1 MTSMHFKLYL
11 LKHMFF
17 MSSKNQ
23 LLSAK
28 FFLKEHVSLSLMH
41 TTHPF
46 IYMYIHWIFSLWE
59 NKGEK
64 MSVVCCHTRNSAYN
78 STTPMFTTV
87 YREHGIFNNIQGT
100 STDARRRK
108 QERSSSAHRVISW
121 HGVDNQSE
129 KGQECGLACMP
140 TLDNHNYWSLV
151 GCTLTWENFQRY
163 HQPGAA
169 MAEGLLVPEMRFL
182 IVIL

>member
-46 IYMYIHWIFSLWE
+46 IYMYIHWIFHFEKTKVKKCLLPVATQGILRTITLRLCSLRFIE
-59 NKGEK
+59 NME
-64 MSVVCCHTRNSAYN
+64 Y
-78 STTPMFTTV
+78 ST
-87 YREHGIFNNIQGT
+87 ICKGT
-100 STDARRRK
+100 STDTRRRK
-108 QERSSSAHRVISW
+108 QERSGSAHRVISW